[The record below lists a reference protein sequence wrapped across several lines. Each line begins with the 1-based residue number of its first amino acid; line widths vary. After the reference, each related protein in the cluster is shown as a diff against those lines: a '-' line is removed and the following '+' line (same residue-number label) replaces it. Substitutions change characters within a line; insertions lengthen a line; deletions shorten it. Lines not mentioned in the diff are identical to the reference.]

1 MNPAISSLNTSQCGI
16 KKGGRR
22 FRKPSALHWGSFRKQ
37 GELRKRAPS
46 RHFFAVQD
54 KGGDSDLIQF
64 IYWKKRMSAKIVE
77 QTFFSRFPAEAA
89 GIRA

>member
-1 MNPAISSLNTSQCGI
+1 VAAGLENLQFYTGDLFGNRENFGV
-16 KKGGRR
+16 GRH
-22 FRKPSALHWGSFRKQ
+22 LDI
-37 GELRKRAPS
+37 
-46 RHFFAVQD
+46 FAVQD

-64 IYWKKRMSAKIVE
+64 IYWKNRMSAKIVE